1 MSDTFFQKPLGIVTL
16 VGGALFGPYAFFGE
30 KGGMNPPSQPAAG
43 QYDSLSGQFVSSAN
57 DLLSGMQ
64 GAAGVPPTQD
74 WNQPV
79 PQVRP
84 IVADLR
90 EVFRFD
96 ISPGW
101 VPQNFPRV
109 TTVLAETRLDGLR
122 VPFVSGTQ
130 PTDIAGSLTY
140 YFDAPQTVRRI
151 QFHGNTGDPTTL
163 AALMV
168 QFYRLQ
174 PETSLGGHL
183 YTTRWNNRITSVMQ
197 LTPAPVI
204 YSHDLNAR
212 YQVFLEINQPSQ
224 EYGLTREAEQLLQAA
239 RINGAW

>member
-1 MSDTFFQKPLGIVTL
+1 
-16 VGGALFGPYAFFGE
+16 
-30 KGGMNPPSQPAAG
+30 
-43 QYDSLSGQFVSSAN
+43 
-57 DLLSGMQ
+57 
-64 GAAGVPPTQD
+64 
-74 WNQPV
+74 
-79 PQVRP
+79 
-84 IVADLR
+84 
-90 EVFRFD
+90 
-96 ISPGW
+96 

-140 YFDAPQTVRRI
+140 YFDAAQTVRRI
-151 QFHGNTGDPTTL
+151 QFHGKTGDPTML
-163 AALMV
+163 AALMM

-224 EYGLTREAEQLLQAA
+224 EYGLTREAEQFLQAA